1 MKILSR
7 TILVILI
14 CLLFVSCSVTDNS
27 SNESAPDPHENS
39 VESYH
44 YELEQ
49 TEKILLKIIEC
60 FDNKDKESIKAM
72 FSVKIAKE
80 FDLDSLIDK
89 AFEIYNGKS
98 VSYEINKGST
108 AGSAKT
114 DGTYTFL
121 EYDGK
126 LENIKMDNSKSFS
139 IRMSRCVVNDDDPDE
154 IGLTRITLRRDD
166 GVKLA
171 PIGKVSQNDT
181 FYEYD
186 APELP

>member
-7 TILVILI
+7 TISVILI

-49 TEKILLKIIEC
+49 TEKILLKLIEC

-72 FSVKIAKE
+72 FSVKTAKE
-80 FDLDSLIDK
+80 FNLDSQVDK
-89 AFEIYNGKS
+89 SFEIYNGKS
-98 VSYEINKGST
+98 VSYEIDNGGI

-114 DGTYTFL
+114 DDTYTFL
-121 EYDGK
+121 EYDGELK
-126 LENIKMDNSKSFS
+126 NIKMDNSKSFS
-139 IRMSRCVVNDDDPDE
+139 IWVSRCVVNDDDSDE
-154 IGLTRITLRRDD
+154 IGLTRIILCRDD

-171 PIGKVSQNDT
+171 PIGNVSQYET